1 MPIPLDQPQARC
13 LFHQISHRQDA
24 YSTRSTTGKMPI
36 PLDQPQARC
45 LFHQIRNRQDAY
57 STKLLKLFHY

>member
-24 YSTRSTTGKMPI
+24 YSTRSATGKMPI

-45 LFHQIRNRQDAY
+45 LFH
-57 STKLLKLFHY
+57 